1 MFVYLERWLSGLKR
15 HPAKVLASFGARRFE
30 SSPLRLIIV
39 IMIEHI
45 SNEDEQKQVRGIY
58 SRWESFWKDEDMMDM
73 MAKDLLCSPLLPSIL
88 PKEINKAIK
97 EHGLDLVEV
106 QPMEP
111 PKKL

>member
-1 MFVYLERWLSGLKR
+1 
-15 HPAKVLASFGARRFE
+15 
-30 SSPLRLIIV
+30 
-39 IMIEHI
+39 MIEHI
-45 SNEDEQKQVRGIY
+45 SNEDEQKQVREIC
-58 SRWESFWKDEDMMDM
+58 SRWESFWKDEDM

-88 PKEINKAIK
+88 PEEINKAIK